1 MRVPSCLLRA
11 VVTVALSAAA
21 ALATAAGPRDVLLVS
36 ASWLAEHLNDPNLVL
51 LHVGDKG
58 EYDARH
64 ISGARY
70 VSPRD
75 ISQPPSDG
83 GLTLEMLPADQLRER
98 LQALGISDDSTVVVY
113 YGKDWISPSTR
124 VIFTLDYAGL
134 DRVAMLD
141 GGMDAWIRAGHPTSA
156 AAPEA
161 RTGTLKPQTLRPT
174 VVDAEFVRTH
184 LGTAGFA
191 VVDARDPSFYDG
203 TKTGGS
209 PQRPH
214 KTGHIDGALSVPFS
228 SLVGEDLKYKSTDEI
243 AEAFRKAGVKPEDTV
258 IAYCH
263 IGQQATAAIFGA
275 RLSGHKV
282 LLYDGSFEDWSR
294 RDLPVET
301 GAKGKEK

>member
-11 VVTVALSAAA
+11 VVTVAF
-21 ALATAAGPRDVLLVS
+21 TAAVALPAFAAPRDTLVVS
-36 ASWLAEHLNDPNLVL
+36 SSWLAEHVNDPTLVL

-64 ISGARY
+64 IPGARY

-75 ISQPPSDG
+75 ISQPPSEG
-83 GLTLEMLPADQLRER
+83 GLTLEMLPADQLRDR
-98 LQALGISDDSTVVVY
+98 LQALGISDDSMVVVY

-141 GGMDAWIRAGHPTSA
+141 GGMEAWIKDGHPTNA
-156 AAPEA
+156 VAPEA
-161 RTGTLKPQTLRPT
+161 RLGSLKPLTLRTT
-174 VVDAEFVRTH
+174 VVDADFVRTH
-184 LGTAGFA
+184 LGTSGFA
-191 VVDARDPSFYDG
+191 VVDARDPAFYDG

-214 KTGHIDGALSVPFS
+214 KTGHIAGAVSLPFS

-243 AEAFRKAGVKPEDTV
+243 AEAFTKAGVKPGDTV

-275 RLSGHKV
+275 RLAGHKV
-282 LLYDGSFEDWSR
+282 LLYDGSFEDWSGKE
-294 RDLPVET
+294 LPVS
-301 GAKGKEK
+301 K